1 MRVGL
6 SSIRRGFDT
15 VARMEPTAS
24 SDARSPS
31 SDPSQGLGRAADAI
45 RARLGAGGPPTVGIV
60 LGSGLGAWADTIA
73 ERVAIPYEEIPD
85 MPRPNVV
92 GHAGN
97 LVLGAVGGVQVACLQ
112 GRVHAYEGHS
122 MDKVVFGARLLA
134 TVGCKAVLLTNAAG
148 GIRRGMRAGD
158 LMLVTD
164 HLNLMGKNPLSGPND
179 AKLGPRFPDMSEA
192 YDRRFRDLARKAGR
206 ESGVHLHE
214 GVYAAMLGPSYETPA
229 EIGMLRAIGADAVG
243 MSTVPET
250 IAMRHMGVRVGCISC
265 ITNLAAGL
273 GQATLD
279 HAEVEE
285 TAREARGRF
294 VAILSS
300 WVAKVGEDVESL

>member
-1 MRVGL
+1 MQANVP
-6 SSIRRGFDT
+6 ST
-15 VARMEPTAS
+15 
-24 SDARSPS
+24 SDA
-31 SDPSQGLGRAADAI
+31 LARAAEAV
-45 RARLGAGGPPTVGIV
+45 RARFGQAGAPTVGIV
-60 LGSGLGAWADTIA
+60 LGSGLGSWADTIA
-73 ERVAIPYEEIPD
+73 ERVAVPYEEIPE
-85 MPRPNVV
+85 MPRPKVV

-97 LVLGAVGGVQVACLQ
+97 LVLGSISGVRVACLQ
-112 GRVHAYEGHS
+112 GRVHAYEGHG

-134 TVGCKAVLLTNAAG
+134 KLGCKAVLLTNAAG

-179 AKLGPRFPDMSEA
+179 DALGPRFPDMSEA
-192 YDRRFRDLARKAGR
+192 YDRHFRDLARKAGR

-229 EIGMLRAIGADAVG
+229 EIAMLRAIGADAVG

-279 HAEVEE
+279 HAEVEA

-300 WVAKVGEDVESL
+300 WVAKVGDDIETS